1 MAFFD
6 YIKNI
11 FMLLIFLLFAPGIFE
26 GIRTQYGIFVS
37 PKTHV
42 GVIKIQGDLCHSA
55 WLTKQLHA
63 FFSNNDIK
71 AVLLTIE
78 SCGGAAGTG
87 QAVAREILT
96 LKKKYPK
103 PVIALTENM
112 CASGAYYIASAT
124 DYIISSGQA
133 LIGSIGSC
141 IPHLFQLN
149 DFLQKHAIGY
159 TLIKSG
165 TYKASTDP
173 FVTLNDE
180 SKAHLQSVV
189 DNSYEQFI
197 EDIAHNRKLAL
208 QNASL
213 WADGKIF
220 TGKQAKELNLV
231 DELGSASQAIAYIKD
246 KQLIDGDIEW
256 IQAEPEGSFLQRLFN
271 GSAAG
276 DSCGLFGYAGCD
288 ITGIIKKICFNQSG
302 NGLH

>member
-11 FMLLIFLLFAPGIFE
+11 FMLLIFLLFAPGIFDS
-26 GIRTQYGIFVS
+26 IRSQYGIFMS

-42 GVIKIQGDLCHSA
+42 GIIKIQGDLCHSA
-55 WLTKQLHA
+55 RPVKQLHS
-63 FFSNNDIK
+63 FFSNNEIK
-71 AVLLTIE
+71 AILLNIE

-87 QAVAREILT
+87 QAIANEILT

-103 PVIALTENM
+103 PIITLTENM

-133 LIGSIGSC
+133 LIGSIGSR

-149 DFLQKHAIGY
+149 TFLEKHDIGY

-165 TYKASTDP
+165 AYKASTDP
-173 FVTLNDE
+173 FTSISEED
-180 SKAHLQSVV
+180 KAHLQGVV

-208 QNASL
+208 QNASV

-256 IQAEPEGSFLQRLFN
+256 IQAEPEGSFLERIFN
-271 GSAAG
+271 TGE
-276 DSCGLFGYAGCD
+276 DCGLFNYIGCD
-288 ITGIIKKICFNQSG
+288 ALSIIKKICITQTQNCLS
-302 NGLH
+302 

>member
-1 MAFFD
+1 
-6 YIKNI
+6 
-11 FMLLIFLLFAPGIFE
+11 MLLIFLLFAPGLFE
-26 GIRTQYGIFVS
+26 GIRTQYGIFMS
-37 PKTHV
+37 QKTRV
-42 GVIKIQGDLCHSA
+42 GVIKVQGDLHHSA
-55 WLTKQLHA
+55 WLTKQLHT

-71 AVLLTIE
+71 AILLNIE

-87 QAVAREILT
+87 QAVAHEILA
-96 LKKKYPK
+96 LKKKFPK

-133 LIGSIGSC
+133 LIGSIGSY

-149 DFLQKHAIGY
+149 GFLQKHDIGY
-159 TLIKSG
+159 ALIKSG
-165 TYKASTDP
+165 TYKAITDP
-173 FVTLNDE
+173 FVAMSDE
-180 SKAHLQSVV
+180 DKAHLQTVV

-208 QNASL
+208 QNASI

-220 TGKQAKELNLV
+220 TGKQAKELNLI

-256 IQAEPEGSFLQRLFN
+256 VQAEPEGSLLQRMF
-271 GSAAG
+271 GAG
-276 DSCGLFGYAGCD
+276 DLGDNCGLFSSAGCD
-288 ITGIIKKICFNQSG
+288 ITGMIKKICTAQTRSCLG
-302 NGLH
+302 